1 MPFIFIFK
9 TLCLFSS
16 LLLSLCL
23 NSSSDLHPLDPLTPS
38 EISQIRSIVKGSNHG
53 STQNLTFQ
61 YVGLD
66 DPDKNTLLS
75 WLLNQANNSKTPPR
89 RAFVIIRNN
98 KQTHEITVDLSTSSI
113 VSDQVY
119 KGYGYPL
126 LTFEEQGAA
135 NDLPLK
141 YAPFKESVSKRGLK
155 LSEIVCGSYPIGW
168 FGEMNKKKQRRL
180 VKVLCNYL
188 DGTVNL
194 YARPLEGI
202 TMVVDL
208 DTMKI
213 TDYDDRITVSVP
225 KAEGTDYRSFQQKPP
240 FDPNAS
246 RRTILQVDGPGFNI
260 TGHRVRWAD
269 WKFHVSFDVRAGPII
284 SIASIYDLK
293 KQEFRHVLYRGY
305 ISELFVP
312 YMDPTEEW
320 YYRTFFDAGE
330 YGSGICAVPL
340 EPKTD
345 CPSNAVFMDGFY
357 AGQDG
362 KPIKI
367 SNVICVFERSAG
379 DIMWRHTETEIP
391 GEVIREVRPEINLV
405 VRTVLTVGN
414 YDYII
419 DWEFK
424 QSGSIKVGVGMTG
437 LLEVKGV
444 NYTHTDQ
451 IKEEVYG
458 TLLAEN
464 TIAVY
469 HDHFLTFYLDLDI
482 DQEDNSFVKCK
493 LQTTKVMDDSSPR
506 KSYWKVVREV
516 AKHES
521 DARIKLGLEPAELLV
536 VNPNERTKVGNYIGY
551 RLIPGFPVAP
561 LLSDDDYP
569 QIRGAF
575 TNYQVW
581 VTPYNKS
588 EKWAGGLYTDQSHG
602 DDTLAIWS
610 LRNRAIEN
618 KDIVL
623 WYTVGFHHVPDQE
636 DFPVMPTL
644 HGGFELRP
652 SNFFESNPVLKTKP
666 PKNVEFFQSNLV
678 SSVDDETT

>member
-1 MPFIFIFK
+1 MSYTFIFMIFK
-9 TLCLFSS
+9 ILCLFLS
-16 LLLSLCL
+16 LLPSLSH
-23 NSSSDLHPLDPLTPS
+23 SSSHHLHPLDPLTPS
-38 EISQIRSIVKGSNHG
+38 EISKVRSIIIGSKQS

-61 YVGLD
+61 YVGLEE
-66 DPDKNTLLS
+66 PDKHTVLS
-75 WLLNQANNSKTPPR
+75 WLSNQANTTTTTKTPPR
-89 RAFVIIRNN
+89 RAFVITRNN
-98 KQTHEITVDLSTSSI
+98 NQTHEITLDLSTRSI
-113 VSDQVY
+113 VSDKVY

-126 LTFEEQGAA
+126 MTAAEQMAA
-135 NDLPLK
+135 IELPLT
-141 YAPFKESVSKRGLK
+141 YAPFKASVSKRGLN
-155 LSEIVCGSYPIGW
+155 LSEVVCGTYSVGW

-188 DGTVNL
+188 NGTVNL

-202 TMVVDL
+202 TVVVDL
-208 DTMKI
+208 DVMKI
-213 TDYDDRITVSVP
+213 TEYDDRFTVPVP
-225 KAEGTDYRSFQQKPP
+225 KAEGTDYRSSQQKPP
-240 FDPNAS
+240 FGQNAG
-246 RRTILQVDGPGFNI
+246 RTTIVQPDGPGFNI
-260 TGHRVRWAD
+260 TGHTIRWAD
-269 WKFHVSFDVRAGPII
+269 WKFHLSFDARAGSII
-284 SIASIYDLK
+284 SLASIYDLNK
-293 KQEFRHVLYRGY
+293 EEFRHVLYRGY

-320 YYRTFFDAGE
+320 YYKTFFDAGE
-330 YGSGICAVPL
+330 FGLGLCTVSL

-345 CPSNAVFMDGFY
+345 CPANAEFMDGYY

-367 SNVICVFERSAG
+367 ENAICVFERYAG
-379 DIMWRHTETEIP
+379 DIMWRHTETGIP
-391 GEVIREVRPEINLV
+391 GETIREVRPEINLV
-405 VRTVLTVGN
+405 VRMVSTIGN

-424 QSGSIKVGVGMTG
+424 QSGTIKVSVGLTG
-437 LLEVKGV
+437 ILEVRSV
-444 NYTHTDQ
+444 TYTHTDQ
-451 IKEEVYG
+451 IKEDAYG

-464 TIAVY
+464 TIGVY
-469 HDHFLTFYLDLDI
+469 HDHFLTFHLDLDI
-482 DQEDNSFVKCK
+482 DEQDNSFLKSK
-493 LQTTKVMDDSSPR
+493 LQTTKVMDNNSPR
-506 KSYWKVVREV
+506 KSYWSVVKEV

-521 DARIKLGLEPAELLV
+521 DARIKLGLEQTELLV
-536 VNPNERTKVGNYIGY
+536 VNPNKRTKMGNHNGY

-588 EKWAGGLYTDQSHG
+588 EKWASGLYVDQSHG

-610 LRNRAIEN
+610 QRNREIEN

-623 WYTVGFHHVPDQE
+623 WYTLGFHHVPNQE

-644 HGGFELRP
+644 SGAFELRP
-652 SNFFESNPVLKTKP
+652 SNFFENNPVLKTQSH
-666 PKNVEFFQSNLV
+666 KNVEWPNCTKTS
-678 SSVDDETT
+678 